1 MLLGNSYIRIRII
14 LPVIS
19 LCMFFFLSDLVH
31 AVSLLNDASQITV
44 LTHQLRCDVWVQ
56 RKGEVWDVDLY
67 CDCIKSQRNMV
78 QFIAW
83 CHSLP
88 TFRTSNDVGGV
99 VAEYGADKC

>member
-19 LCMFFFLSDLVH
+19 LCMVFLSNLVH

-44 LTHQLRCDVWVQ
+44 LIHQLCCDVWVQ
-56 RKGEVWDVDLY
+56 RKDEVWDVGLC
-67 CDCIKSQRNMV
+67 CDCIKSQTNMV

-88 TFRTSNDVGGV
+88 SFHTSNDVGAV